1 MNIAKA
7 HQISSNLL
15 QKSGIEN
22 PELES
27 ELLIRYVLSITRTE
41 FYISKMKQL
50 LFSQKKQLEILINE
64 RLKFKPLAYITNHK
78 EFYGLKLI
86 VNASVLI
93 PRPETEMLI
102 DIAIKYAKNKN
113 NLLRIA
119 DLGTGSGAIS
129 IAIAKNIENTKI
141 KAIDISKDSINIAK
155 LNSRKHFVSDKINFV
170 NQIIFEPTNEL
181 FELIIS
187 NPPYLKTKTLPM
199 LQKEVQKEPE
209 IALNGGE
216 DGLKFIRY
224 IIQKY
229 YDKLS
234 HHGSMIIEIDP
245 NQKDHILSL
254 SKTLNIY
261 DIKFYKDLNKLT
273 RVVQIEKN

>member
-1 MNIAKA
+1 MN
-7 HQISSNLL
+7 QS
-15 QKSGIEN
+15 
-22 PELES
+22 
-27 ELLIRYVLSITRTE
+27 
-41 FYISKMKQL
+41 
-50 LFSQKKQLEILINE
+50 
-64 RLKFKPLAYITNHK
+64 
-78 EFYGLKLI
+78 
-86 VNASVLI
+86 
-93 PRPETEMLI
+93 
-102 DIAIKYAKNKN
+102 
-113 NLLRIA
+113 
-119 DLGTGSGAIS
+119 
-129 IAIAKNIENTKI
+129 
-141 KAIDISKDSINIAK
+141 
-155 LNSRKHFVSDKINFV
+155 
-170 NQIIFEPTNEL
+170 IFEPTNEL

>member
-1 MNIAKA
+1 
-7 HQISSNLL
+7 
-15 QKSGIEN
+15 
-22 PELES
+22 
-27 ELLIRYVLSITRTE
+27 
-41 FYISKMKQL
+41 MKQL

-102 DIAIKYAKNKN
+102 DIAIKYSKNKN

-170 NQIIFEPTNEL
+170 NQSIFEPTNEL

-199 LQKEVQKEPE
+199 LQKEVQKEPK

>member
-1 MNIAKA
+1 
-7 HQISSNLL
+7 
-15 QKSGIEN
+15 
-22 PELES
+22 
-27 ELLIRYVLSITRTE
+27 
-41 FYISKMKQL
+41 MKQL

-102 DIAIKYAKNKN
+102 DIAIKYSKNKN

-170 NQIIFEPTNEL
+170 NQSIFEPTNEL

-199 LQKEVQKEPE
+199 LQKEVQKEPK

-216 DGLKFIRY
+216 DGLKFIT
-224 IIQKY
+224 
-229 YDKLS
+229 
-234 HHGSMIIEIDP
+234 
-245 NQKDHILSL
+245 ILTS
-254 SKTLNIY
+254 
-261 DIKFYKDLNKLT
+261 
-273 RVVQIEKN
+273 